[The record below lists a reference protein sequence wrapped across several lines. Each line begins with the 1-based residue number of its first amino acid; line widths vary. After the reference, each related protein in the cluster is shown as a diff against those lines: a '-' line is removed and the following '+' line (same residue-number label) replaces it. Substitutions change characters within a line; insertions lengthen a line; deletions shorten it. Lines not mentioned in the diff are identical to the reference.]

1 MCIGYLGSSNGFD
14 FSHFAVRDD
23 VIDEGN
29 PRVSAEDFL
38 LNPIVVVAM
47 VSDLTSDV
55 SFPEQLQRKRTFTS
69 KMS

>member
-1 MCIGYLGSSNGFD
+1 MCIGYLGNSNGFD

-29 PRVSAEDFL
+29 PWVSAEDFL
-38 LNPIVVVAM
+38 FYPIVVVAM

-55 SFPEQLQRKRTFTS
+55 SFPEQLQRKKIFTS
-69 KMS
+69 KGT